1 MFHTSF
7 FYSIAFCYF
16 CCCSDV
22 KIITFNNGH
31 FDQSV
36 SNFKFIV
43 CLTIIDNLRS
53 YKKLILAL
61 SIFWTSNHKLPFKIC
76 GWDGTLKSNF
86 GVICIPKYY
95 VSRPNISKFNDF
107 LFLFSCLSKLCKIH
121 ILLTKIPNLLVIN
134 SYTWFIYY
142 IDILNIYWNMLCI
155 VWMDALN
162 VQIVTRNCNYLY
174 FVNHNQR
181 DNKKMVT
188 LIKKIP
194 TNHIVST

>member
-1 MFHTSF
+1 M
-7 FYSIAFCYF
+7 
-16 CCCSDV
+16 

-76 GWDGTLKSNF
+76 GWDGRLKSNF
-86 GVICIPKYY
+86 GVICIPKHY

-174 FVNHNQR
+174 FVNYNQR
-181 DNKKMVT
+181 DNKKNGNT
-188 LIKKIP
+188 Y
-194 TNHIVST
+194 